1 WEESKRGRRR
11 VRLCATTFTARHLLV
26 VERASRKTGNTGRS
40 GARRPGDLPPCVPD
54 TPHLCPTSHAG
65 LCLAYPT
72 GTGVSPPRADAGL
85 SSTPV
90 LLLSALRGDE
100 ESVLEGLSAGADEYL
115 GVPFSPARL
124 VALASR
130 LVERRRAEEQLLQ
143 AQKMEAVGQL
153 AGGVAHDFNNL
164 LTAINGYSDLTLRRL
179 AAEDPLRRNVEEVR
193 KAGERAAALTRQL
206 LAFSR
211 KQVLQPVALDL
222 NALVSDMEKMLR
234 RLIGEDVELR
244 TALAPDLG
252 SIKADPGQVEQVI
265 MNLAVNARDAMP
277 RGGKLTIETREVSI
291 GEESS
296 SRLAAVTPGPY
307 VMLSTS
313 DTGTG
318 MDEETREHI

>member
-1 WEESKRGRRR
+1 RDGGEVINYIAVKQDLTQQKR
-11 VRLCATTFTARHLLV
+11 L
-26 VERASRKTGNTGRS
+26 
-40 GARRPGDLPPCVPD
+40 
-54 TPHLCPTSHAG
+54 
-65 LCLAYPT
+65 
-72 GTGVSPPRADAGL
+72 
-85 SSTPV
+85 
-90 LLLSALRGDE
+90 
-100 ESVLEGLSAGADEYL
+100 
-115 GVPFSPARL
+115 
-124 VALASR
+124 
-130 LVERRRAEEQLLQ
+130 EEQLLQ
-143 AQKMEAVGQL
+143 SQKMEAIGQL

-179 AAEDPLRRNVEEVR
+179 AEGDPLRRNVEEVR

-244 TALAPDLG
+244 TALAPELG

-277 RGGKLTIETREVSI
+277 RGGKLTIETSEVSL
-291 GEESS
+291 GEDSA
-296 SRLAAVTPGPY
+296 SRLAAAAPGPY
-307 VMLSTS
+307 VLLSVA

-318 MDEETREHI
+318 ID